1 MVAIDG
7 INHSGLT
14 NTSVMELY
22 ERLEKGDNQLTYY
35 SSGMGPFVNPS
46 KKMTAGL
53 LKLKIDNVFET
64 AVVVHYKK
72 MVLGAYQWLS
82 KHYAPGDQIFLF
94 GSSNG
99 AYEARV
105 LAAMIDT
112 VGLVF
117 PDNEEQVP
125 LAYELYAASKDAPGD
140 RTSCFKENFSR
151 RDVKVHFVGAW
162 DTISSGLFRGL
173 KELPKTRATEHICYF
188 RHALA
193 LDERRVRFS
202 LEDIVRPASIS
213 PSLPPSQPLSPIHEA
228 TPQENDTVLESNVTV
243 GHDQVNPGNRTNDR
257 VKEVWFAGTHID
269 VSGGG
274 SPHKEA
280 RQSDLNSVLWMA
292 TEALAKGLVVDVHKE
307 PKDASGA
314 STTSKMPLDSL
325 TGAWWLLELVP
336 FIRRRTESDTGLK
349 ALFVACAPHFGAR
362 RVIRPGQR
370 IHRSAA
376 TMVAKDYHPQ
386 AAWPSSG
393 DSTLPGT
400 WQQIGDYISKKNG
413 DHGALNFDHLIEG
426 EPASQS
432 EP

>member
-1 MVAIDG
+1 
-7 INHSGLT
+7 
-14 NTSVMELY
+14 MELY

-64 AVVVHYKK
+64 AVVVF
-72 MVLGAYQWLS
+72 VL
-82 KHYAPGDQIFLF
+82 YAGHLAHMEACQYHI

-140 RTSCFKENFSR
+140 RYTQFNASRVHHVNPINRTSCFKENFSR